1 MSKNTINVHVGALLL
16 MIIFG
21 IISIFNREYRNLFLL
36 SGGVSW
42 LVLMYTYILIMG
54 DLKNK

>member
-1 MSKNTINVHVGALLL
+1 